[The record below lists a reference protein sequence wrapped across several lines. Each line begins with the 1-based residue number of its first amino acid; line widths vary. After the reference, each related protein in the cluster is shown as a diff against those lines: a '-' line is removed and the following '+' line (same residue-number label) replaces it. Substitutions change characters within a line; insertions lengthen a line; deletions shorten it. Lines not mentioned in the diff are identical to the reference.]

1 MTEHD
6 GMTAAEQ
13 TYCAYC
19 NAVYRIDDDIA
30 LIQAHIYEC
39 PEHPLPKALARAE
52 AAEARVAE
60 LLNAVRGLQT
70 TDDTGLW
77 WCWACDEVTTVC
89 TCPAGRLRALAAP
102 TTEAV
107 TEVEGS

>member
-60 LLNAVRGLQT
+60 L
-70 TDDTGLW
+70 
-77 WCWACDEVTTVC
+77 E
-89 TCPAGRLRALAAP
+89 RALSALVDKILGPDEGAEAWDELIDLADAGMRALTTP

>member
-6 GMTAAEQ
+6 GLTAEQ
-13 TYCAYC
+13 EAVASSPTYCAYC
-19 NAVYRIDDDIA
+19 NAEYRVDDDIA
-30 LIQAHIYEC
+30 LIQAHIYQC

-52 AAEARVAE
+52 AAEARVDQLMQAIIWMSGSDDFGPGKPAHDHWVE
-60 LLNAVRGLQT
+60 IRDTLLF
-70 TDDTGLW
+70 
-77 WCWACDEVTTVC
+77 
-89 TCPAGRLRALAAP
+89 PP